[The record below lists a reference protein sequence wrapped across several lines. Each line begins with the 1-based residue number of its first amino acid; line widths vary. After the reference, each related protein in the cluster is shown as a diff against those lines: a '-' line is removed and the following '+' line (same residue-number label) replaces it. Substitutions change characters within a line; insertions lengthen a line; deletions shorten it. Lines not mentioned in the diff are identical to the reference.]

1 MCAQIVFI
9 SKWQKQELYK
19 ENIVW
24 KIKDKNPS
32 IKNTRQMRAQIDTT
46 QRKNQSK
53 QSTKKGKKP
62 SANKTHGYEM
72 TINDNNENLRWESCC
87 LP

>member
-1 MCAQIVFI
+1 VTKTRTLERKHCM
-9 SKWQKQELYK
+9 
-19 ENIVW
+19 

-72 TINDNNENLRWESCC
+72 MINDNNENLR
-87 LP
+87 